1 MKKEDNTSFDIK
13 GYYDENNDISFGV
26 TEEQKSIQSR
36 LDKIKSLFAKNK
48 EHKTLC
54 SKDVYKS
61 LYGKKF
67 NEIIKHSVSIDSKQ
81 IKIKGY
87 VTRDKNNNIYFNV
100 CPPHKNQDTETWW
113 ERISEYGDPYNPLF
127 AHLRL
132 PCSRED
138 FPNVKWTDLEP
149 KKAEIT
155 ISVDI

>member
-1 MKKEDNTSFDIK
+1 MKK
-13 GYYDENNDISFGV
+13 
-26 TEEQKSIQSR
+26 EQKSIKSR
-36 LDKIKSLFAKNK
+36 WDKMKSLFTKNK
-48 EHKTLC
+48 EHKNIC
-54 SKDVYKS
+54 VSSQHSHGFYI
-61 LYGKKF
+61 KF
-67 NEIIKHSVSIDSKQ
+67 SEIIKHYVSIDSKQ

-87 VTRDKNNNIYFNV
+87 VTRDKNNNIYFNL
-100 CPPHKNQDTETWW
+100 CPPKKNTDTETWW

-127 AHLRL
+127 SHLRL

>member
-1 MKKEDNTSFDIK
+1 MKKEDNTSFNIK
-13 GYYDENNDISFGV
+13 GYYDENNNISFDV

-36 LDKIKSLFAKNK
+36 WDKIKYLFAKNK
-48 EHKTLC
+48 EHKTIC

-61 LYGKKF
+61 QHSNKF
-67 NEIIKHSVSIDSKQ
+67 SEITKHSVSIDSKQ

-87 VTRDKNNNIYFNV
+87 VTRDKNNNIYFNL
-100 CPPHKNQDTETWW
+100 CPPEKRTDTETWW
-113 ERISEYGDPYNPLF
+113 ERIGEYGEPYNPLF
-127 AHLRL
+127 SHLRL